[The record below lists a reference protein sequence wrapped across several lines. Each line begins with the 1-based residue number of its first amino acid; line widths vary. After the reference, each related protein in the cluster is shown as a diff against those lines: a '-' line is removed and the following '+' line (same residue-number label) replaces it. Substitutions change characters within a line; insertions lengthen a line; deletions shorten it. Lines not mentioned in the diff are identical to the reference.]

1 MLPTP
6 PWVCIHPQHVRCS
19 GRLCPRDRACECY
32 GPRSRG
38 DRLLLGLWAGGLAAT
53 ALACEALYGLPTGI
67 DFVGLTPLGRLGEAV
82 TGSKLPWNHPVTG
95 CEVFTWDSG
104 PCTMLEK
111 LTALGKT
118 VNLTDVEALLQRVKD
133 EMRRLRRVLTDGAVR
148 AVAEGVEQA
157 RGCPRSQV
165 GMTTPAH

>member
-1 MLPTP
+1 MTGY
-6 PWVCIHPQHVRCS
+6 CSAS
-19 GRLCPRDRACECY
+19 GRAD
-32 GPRSRG
+32 
-38 DRLLLGLWAGGLAAT
+38 LAAT

-67 DFVGLTPLGRLGEAV
+67 DFVWLTPLGRLGEAV

-95 CEVFTWDSG
+95 REVFNWDSG

-118 VNLTDVEALLQRVKD
+118 VNRTDVEVLLQRVKD

-157 RGCPRSQV
+157 RGRPRSQV
-165 GMTTPAH
+165 GMTTLAHW